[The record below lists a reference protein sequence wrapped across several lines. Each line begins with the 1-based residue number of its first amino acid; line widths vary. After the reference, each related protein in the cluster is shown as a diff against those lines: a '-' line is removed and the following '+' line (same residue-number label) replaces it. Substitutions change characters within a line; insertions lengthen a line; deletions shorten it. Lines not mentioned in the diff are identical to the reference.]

1 MAADGRGQTI
11 SCDACSRQPLNDVM
25 SRKQMS
31 VHDCEG
37 AKTLVCVIK
46 CTRHNNN
53 SLCDGIYKTP
63 VGINL
68 LPIRHRKL
76 HSLQNLLSMFLTREN
91 TANLHTERNKIATE

>member
-1 MAADGRGQTI
+1 
-11 SCDACSRQPLNDVM
+11 
-25 SRKQMS
+25 MS

-76 HSLQNLLSMFLTREN
+76 QFAKFVINVSYEGKYS
-91 TANLHTERNKIATE
+91 